1 MSQKPNAMQR
11 VNVNLPADVRL
22 RLRALAKHSRMRDG
36 ELARELLLDALVVRD
51 VADRLYDGDPLVV
64 EVSARE
70 SGTKRSQVI
79 LLAHILSV
87 RKDRF
92 QAEPVG
98 ALKPETLARVA
109 NGLERIFDL

>member
-1 MSQKPNAMQR
+1 VLRGSVLSLRRRIGFNPSPIIEHFVVLQ
-11 VNVNLPADVRL
+11 ADWTADTIETV
-22 RLRALAKHSRMRDG
+22 
-36 ELARELLLDALVVRD
+36 LVAPLD

-98 ALKPETLARVA
+98 ALKPETLTRVA